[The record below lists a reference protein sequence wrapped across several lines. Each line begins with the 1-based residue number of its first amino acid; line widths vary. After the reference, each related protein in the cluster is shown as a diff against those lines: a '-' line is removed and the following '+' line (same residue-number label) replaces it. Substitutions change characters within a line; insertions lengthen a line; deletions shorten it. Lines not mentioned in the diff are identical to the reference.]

1 MIIVVLTLWILIWLG
16 IRGLTTLDANKYYSE
31 SCVNLLYGPLNE
43 WVYYAAMSK
52 QLSGDITPD
61 MYLIQKE
68 AMKFWVYFKVW
79 ERLKGRNLSYRVS
92 FSASVL
98 C

>member
-1 MIIVVLTLWILIWLG
+1 M
-16 IRGLTTLDANKYYSE
+16 TTLDANKYYSE

-68 AMKFWVYFKVW
+68 A
-79 ERLKGRNLSYRVS
+79 
-92 FSASVL
+92 
-98 C
+98 